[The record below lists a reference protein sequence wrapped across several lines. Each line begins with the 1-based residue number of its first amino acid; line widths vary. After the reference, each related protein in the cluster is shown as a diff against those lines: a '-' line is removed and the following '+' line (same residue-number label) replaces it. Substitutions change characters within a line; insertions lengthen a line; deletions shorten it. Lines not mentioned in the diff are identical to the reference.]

1 MRVAFFCFLKHYLY
15 NKYRVLVKWD
25 VASLWEI
32 GGGPLF
38 YATRRLIDFFLVLI
52 FGSAIAAFVFNSIAF
67 KDSLDGQADSP
78 ATLGAW
84 GSSIV
89 LLTAIFL
96 YVYFNRRLKLQARQ
110 LEATL
115 DLIAP
120 LWNHQEEPS
129 PIWQRQ
135 ALPKSLHHLLQSLDV
150 QRNIMKRC
158 FELAPFGV
166 VLLGRQNSIV
176 YSNTPFTQ
184 LTQYL
189 PEELDQLQGHA
200 LRTLFMTE
208 SQEQDLFQLLADKQG
223 AVEEIF
229 CYLRQKGGTLTPS
242 LITGF
247 PLTSGAKAGS
257 EGYILFVRDVSPSHQ
272 LQILQQQY
280 HFLLNSLNQGVVV
293 TDLELNI
300 TYVNHAFCE
309 IFPHE
314 QSALLGRSLEGL
326 SQEEVSSELEIDPFT
341 ISRRL
346 ADFTLETGE
355 NQNRELVVPHP
366 GVHYRCIQISTTPIK
381 DMTSSCIGVLL
392 FYQDR
397 TAEKELQETMRRHDQ
412 LETVS
417 QMAASIAHEV
427 RNPMTSVQGFLQ
439 LMSKEI
445 DPSHTHSMYLHV
457 MEEDLKRINNIITE
471 YLNFSRMGSD
481 SLEDVWIGT
490 LLHNLYTLLES
501 EANLKGIQIELSL
514 SGNNPLLIANPH
526 GLKQVLINLA
536 RNAMEA
542 MKETGGTLTLALET
556 TDDHICL
563 MVQDTG
569 PGIEPEYLTRIFDPF
584 YTTKK
589 TGTGLG
595 LFISKKIVDEHNGT
609 IRVQSEAG
617 KGTTFAIYL
626 PKNRV

>member
-1 MRVAFFCFLKHYLY
+1 M
-15 NKYRVLVKWD
+15 
-25 VASLWEI
+25 
-32 GGGPLF
+32 F
-38 YATRRLIDFFLVLI
+38 YATRRLIDFFFVLI
-52 FGSAIAAFVFNSIAF
+52 IGSAIAAFVFSGIAF
-67 KDSLDGQADSP
+67 MDSLDGQADFP
-78 ATLGAW
+78 ANLVAW

-89 LLTAIFL
+89 LLAAMFL
-96 YVYFNRRLKLQARQ
+96 YFFFKRRLKNKARQ
-110 LEATL
+110 LDATIE
-115 DLIAP
+115 LITP
-120 LWNHQEEPS
+120 LWERLEQPS
-129 PIWQRQ
+129 PNWQRQ
-135 ALPKSLHHLLQSLDV
+135 ALPKSVHHLLQSLDV

-166 VLLGRQNSIV
+166 VLLGKQNSIV
-176 YSNTPFTQ
+176 YMNTLLAQ
-184 LTQYL
+184 LTQYQ
-189 PEELDQLQGHA
+189 PEDLDPLQGRAVH
-200 LRTLFMTE
+200 TLFMTE
-208 SQEQDLFQLLADKQG
+208 SQDQDLFQLLADQQG

-229 CYLRQKGGTLTPS
+229 CYLRLKDGTLTPS
-242 LITGF
+242 LVTGF
-247 PLTSGAKAGS
+247 PLTRDVTANS
-257 EGYILFVRDVSPSHQ
+257 EGYILFVRDVSPSHK

-280 HFLLNSLNQGVVV
+280 NFLLNSLNQGVIV
-293 TDLELNI
+293 TDHGLNI
-300 TYVNHAFCE
+300 TYVNHAFCDM
-309 IFPHE
+309 FSNE
-314 QSALLGRSLEGL
+314 QSALLGRSLESL
-326 SQEEVSSELEIDPFT
+326 TQEEISSDLEIDPFA

-346 ADFTLETGE
+346 ADFTLESVE
-355 NQNRELVVPHP
+355 NQNRELVVPQP
-366 GVHYRCIQISTTPIK
+366 SGHYRYIQISTTPIK
-381 DMTSSCIGVLL
+381 DMTSRCIGVLL
-392 FYQDR
+392 LYQDR

-490 LLHNLYTLLES
+490 LLHNLCTLLES
-501 EANLKGIQIELSL
+501 EANLKGIQLELTL
-514 SGNNPLLIANPH
+514 SDNNPLLIANPH

-542 MKETGGTLTLALET
+542 MKEEGGTLSLVLEN
-556 TDDHICL
+556 TDDQIIL
-563 MVQDTG
+563 MVRDTG
-569 PGIEPEYLTRIFDPF
+569 PGIEPEHLARIFNPF

-595 LFISKKIVDEHNGT
+595 LFISKKIIDEHNGT

-617 KGTTFAIYL
+617 KGTIFAIYL
-626 PKNRV
+626 PKNRL

>member
-1 MRVAFFCFLKHYLY
+1 M
-15 NKYRVLVKWD
+15 
-25 VASLWEI
+25 
-32 GGGPLF
+32 F
-38 YATRRLIDFFLVLI
+38 YATRRVIDFFFVLI
-52 FGSAIAAFVFNSIAF
+52 IGSAIAAFVFNSIAF
-67 KDSLDGQADSP
+67 TESFDGQAATP

-84 GSSIV
+84 CSSIV
-89 LLTAIFL
+89 LMAAIFL
-96 YVYFNRRLKLQARQ
+96 SLFFTRRLKNKARQ

-115 DLIAP
+115 ELITP
-120 LWNHQEEPS
+120 LWDRPEEPS

-135 ALPKSLHHLLQSLDV
+135 GLPKSVHHLLQSLDV

-166 VLLGRQNSIV
+166 VLLGKQNSIV
-176 YSNTPFTQ
+176 YANTPFTQ
-184 LTQYL
+184 LTQYR
-189 PEELDQLQGHA
+189 PEELDHLQGRA
-200 LRTLFMTE
+200 INTLFVTE

-229 CYLRQKGGTLTPS
+229 CYLRQKDGTQTPS

-247 PLTSGAKAGS
+247 PLTSDVHAGS

-309 IFPHE
+309 MFSND
-314 QSALLGRSLEGL
+314 QSTLLGRSLEEL
-326 SQEEVSSELEIDPFT
+326 TEEEISSDLEIDPFA

-346 ADFTLETGE
+346 ADFTLESGE
-355 NQNRELVVPHP
+355 NQNRELVVPQP
-366 GVHYRCIQISTTPIK
+366 SGHYRCIQISTTPIK
-381 DMTSSCIGVLL
+381 DTTSSNIGVLL

-397 TAEKELQETMRRHDQ
+397 TAEKELQETIRRHDQ

-445 DPSHTHSMYLHV
+445 DPAHTHSMYLHV

-501 EANLKGIQIELSL
+501 EANLKGIQLELTL

-542 MKETGGTLTLALET
+542 MREAGGTLTLALET
-556 TDDHICL
+556 TEDHICL
-563 MVQDTG
+563 MVRDTG
-569 PGIEPEYLTRIFDPF
+569 PGIDTEHLARIFNPF

-595 LFISKKIVDEHNGT
+595 LFISKKIIDEHNGT

-626 PKNRV
+626 PKNRI